1 MKKKV
6 VDIYTEKKKKDILKE
21 GWVSFKLYD
30 EDLTLDNI
38 PYYIDKDKNVHVGI
52 PCVAYEKVEK
62 VQEDGSIK
70 EIVIPTFSFKKEED
84 WESIKSDV
92 KRFAIEEF
100 EKEQLAEE
108 ETK

>member
-6 VDIYTEKKKKDILKE
+6 VDVYPEKKKKNILKE

-30 EDLTLDNI
+30 EELTLDNI
-38 PYYIDKDKNVHVGI
+38 PYYIDKDKNIHVGI
-52 PCVAYEKVEK
+52 PCIAYEKT
-62 VQEDGSIK
+62 QEDGAVK
-70 EIVIPTFSFKKEED
+70 EIVRPTFSFKKEED

-100 EKEQLAEE
+100 EKEQTAEE
-108 ETK
+108 PK